1 MAVNLLAP
9 LDDERYGAHA
19 LARAHEQAARAGY
32 ALRRTDGAD
41 ARLAAWIDL
50 QFAPSW
56 WSFEAGA
63 GSAWVAERD
72 GEIAGF
78 AAFGARGLGF
88 RWLRRWHARGDVG
101 IFGPYGVAAEHR
113 GGAIGEALLTAALCG
128 LRAMGHADALIP
140 AVGGARLVEMYVR
153 RTGAVV
159 VDEFDYDDG
168 ARFRATILA
177 SGAGTNARNVIERAK
192 GAALPLDVTALVAN
206 DARAGA
212 LGVAR
217 THGVE
222 AISVVWDRTA
232 EPRAAYDAR
241 VIDAVAR
248 TQPQLVLL
256 LGWMHLLPA
265 AFIARFPQTINLH
278 PSFLPLDPAADEV
291 VAPDGTVLPALRGAH
306 ALRDT
311 LDLGLRWTGATVHAI
326 TAATDRG
333 AVLVRVPVPVGGAST
348 EDALHEKIRPV
359 EFATVAAA
367 IRRWGF
373 ER

>member
-1 MAVNLLAP
+1 MAVNLLAA

-19 LARAHEQAARAGY
+19 LARAHDRAARAGY
-32 ALRRTDGAD
+32 TLRRTDGRD

-50 QFAPSW
+50 RFAPSW

-78 AAFGARGLGF
+78 GAFGARGLAF
-88 RWLRRWHARGDVG
+88 RWLRRWHARADVG
-101 IFGPYGVAAEHR
+101 VFGPYGVAEEHR
-113 GGAIGEALLTAALCG
+113 GGAIGEALLTAALSG
-128 LRAMGHADALIP
+128 LRALGYANALIP
-140 AVGGARLVEMYVR
+140 AVGGERLIAAYVR
-153 RTGAVV
+153 RTGAAV
-159 VDEFDYDDG
+159 VDAFDYDDG
-168 ARFRATILA
+168 RRFRATILA
-177 SGAGTNARNVIERAK
+177 SGAGTNARNVIERAR
-192 GAALPLDVTALVAN
+192 AALLPLDVTAVIAN
-206 DARAGA
+206 DAGAGA
-212 LGVAR
+212 LDAAR
-217 THGVE
+217 AHGVDAAAVE
-222 AISVVWDRTA
+222 WNRAA

-241 VIDAVAR
+241 VIEAVAR
-248 TQPQLVLL
+248 TQPELVLL
-256 LGWMHLLPA
+256 LGWMHLLPP
-265 AFIARFPQTINLH
+265 AFIARFAQTINLH

-291 VAPDGTVLPALRGAH
+291 VAPDGTVVPALRGAH

-311 LDLGLRWTGATVHAI
+311 LKLGLRWTGATVHAI

-333 AVLVRVPVPVGGAST
+333 AVLVRVPVPVG
-348 EDALHEKIRPV
+348 DALTENALREQLRPV